1 MPRHQVTK
9 IIHFSYGHR
18 LINYDGPCQHLHGHN
33 GMIEI
38 DVASD
43 TLDAHG
49 MVVDFGDIRRVVKDW
64 VDANLDHRM
73 VLCRADPM
81 VAVLQKEH
89 EPLYLIDG
97 NPTAENIAMEIFTQA
112 RAHGLAI
119 SEIRLWE
126 TASSYA
132 VYRAEA

>member
-1 MPRHQVTK
+1 MLRHQVTK

-18 LINYDGPCQHLHGHN
+18 LINYDGPCRHLHGHN
-33 GMIEI
+33 GVIEI

-43 TLDAHG
+43 ALDAHG